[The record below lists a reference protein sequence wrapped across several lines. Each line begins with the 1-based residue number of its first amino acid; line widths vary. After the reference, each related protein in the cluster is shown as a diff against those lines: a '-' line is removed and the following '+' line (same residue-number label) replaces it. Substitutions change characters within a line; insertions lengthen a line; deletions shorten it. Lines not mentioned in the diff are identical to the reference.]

1 MSTPR
6 VNLRYSLSLSPTHLC
21 VYCFMIYVV
30 AAVVVL
36 IYFHCVVRVRAHIC
50 TFKKL
55 KKKKS
60 PFMTCAACNTLTVID
75 SSNAR
80 SFQALLNNQIH
91 PDAAHAVQV
100 EVYTYIYIYEL
111 IFILLA
117 LIIYFKAYIV

>member
-6 VNLRYSLSLSPTHLC
+6 VNLRYSLSLSHTHTF
-21 VYCFMIYVV
+21 VFIVSMIYVV

-36 IYFHCVVRVRAHIC
+36 IYFHCVVRARAHIC

-100 EVYTYIYIYEL
+100 EVYIIYI
-111 IFILLA
+111 
-117 LIIYFKAYIV
+117 